1 MSIVFDEILTEI
13 NVPSTETV
21 ESDNPTPGE
30 ESSDAAQTN
39 RELLQT
45 LERLKKRQLRVFAD

>member
-21 ESDNPTPGE
+21 ENDNPASGE

>member
-21 ESDNPTPGE
+21 ESDSPAPGE

-39 RELLQT
+39 IELLQT